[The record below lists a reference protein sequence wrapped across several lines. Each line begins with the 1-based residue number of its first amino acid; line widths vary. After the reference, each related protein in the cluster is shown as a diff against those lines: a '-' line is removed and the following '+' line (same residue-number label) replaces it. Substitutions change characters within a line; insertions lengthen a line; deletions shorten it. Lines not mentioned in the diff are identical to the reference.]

1 MIQIQKNNGGC
12 RRTGLHPLFFSL
24 CGFLA
29 AFSFAHAEDLQDF
42 IDGSSRPRISIS
54 VGSMP
59 LRTFQN
65 YTGSFEKEMTSL
77 STEIPFAGDS
87 LSRWIAHASLHT
99 IAAEVSV
106 LPESVS
112 LLSGVVGVSNRIY
125 DDAQNQYIISCG
137 IGFASDD
144 QSLDAVRFRFSGV
157 GIGSHSWNRDFA
169 LLYGLSYSYV
179 LGRGILLPMA
189 GFHWKVSD
197 DVSLRALLPFSLRL
211 RYRVD
216 ERWAFGLKAMLDGDR
231 FQYFNEGNTFSAP
244 QHAYLRL
251 TQLECG
257 PDFVLTVSPLLSLSG
272 EVGVAVAR
280 RLWISSDS
288 GDFLSAKINPGGYA
302 RATAQ
307 FSL

>member
-1 MIQIQKNNGGC
+1 MIQPQNINRRC
-12 RRTGLHPLFFSL
+12 RRSSLHLLFFSL
-24 CGFLA
+24 CGLIA
-29 AFSFAHAEDLQDF
+29 AFSSARAEDVQDF
-42 IDGSSRPRISIS
+42 IDGSSHPLISIS

-59 LRTFQN
+59 LRTLQN
-65 YTGSFEKEMTSL
+65 YTGSFAKQMTSL
-77 STEIPFAGDS
+77 SALIPFAGDPF
-87 LSRWIAHASLHT
+87 SRWSMRASLHT
-99 IAAEVSV
+99 AAAEVSL
-106 LPESVS
+106 LPERVS
-112 LLSGVVGVSNRIY
+112 LISGTVGISNTIY
-125 DDAQNQYIISCG
+125 NDAKNQYILSCG
-137 IGFASDD
+137 VGFASDD
-144 QSLDAVRFRFSGV
+144 QSLDAVRFRFSGI

-179 LGRGILLPMA
+179 LGRGLLLPMA

-197 DVSLRALLPFSLRL
+197 DVSLRAMLPFSLRL

-216 ERWAFGLKAMLDGDR
+216 ERWTFGFKAMLDGDR
-231 FQYFNEGNTFSAP
+231 FQYLNEGNTFSAP

-257 PDFVLTVSPLLSLSG
+257 PDFVLTVSSLLSLSG

>member
-1 MIQIQKNNGGC
+1 MIQPQNINRRC
-12 RRTGLHPLFFSL
+12 RRSGLHLLFFSL

-29 AFSFAHAEDLQDF
+29 AFSFVRAEDVQGF
-42 IDGSSRPRISIS
+42 ADGSSRPRISIS

-59 LRTFQN
+59 LRAFQN

-106 LPESVS
+106 LPEPVS

-125 DDAQNQYIISCG
+125 DDAQNQYMLSCG
-137 IGFASDD
+137 VGFASDD

-157 GIGSHSWNRDFA
+157 AIGNHSLNQNFA

-179 LGRGILLPMA
+179 LGRGLILPMA
-189 GFHWKVSD
+189 GFHWKASD
-197 DVSLRALLPFSLRL
+197 DVSLRAMLPFSLRL
-211 RYRVD
+211 RYRPS
-216 ERWAFGLKAMLDGDR
+216 ERWSFGLKAMLDGDR
-231 FQYFNEGNTFSAP
+231 FQYFNEGNAFSAP

-280 RLWISSDS
+280 RLWISSDND
-288 GDFLSAKINPGGYA
+288 DFLSAKINPGGYA

>member
-1 MIQIQKNNGGC
+1 MIRLQNENGGC
-12 RRTGLHPLFFSL
+12 RRICPHPLLFFL
-24 CGFLA
+24 CGLFA
-29 AFSFAHAEDLQDF
+29 AFSSARAEDVQDL
-42 IDGSSRPRISIS
+42 IDGSSHPRISIS

-65 YTGSFEKEMTSL
+65 YTGSFEKQMTSL
-77 STEIPFAGDS
+77 SVVIPFAGDS
-87 LSRWIAHASLHT
+87 FSRWSVRASLHT
-99 IAAEVSV
+99 TAAEVSV
-106 LPESVS
+106 LPEQLS
-112 LLSGVVGVSNRIY
+112 LLSGSVGLSNTIY
-125 DDAQNQYIISCG
+125 DDAQDHYVVSCG

-144 QSLDAVRFRFSGV
+144 QLLDVIRFRFSGV
-157 GIGSHSWNRDFA
+157 GIGNHSLNQNFA

-179 LGRGILLPMA
+179 LGRGLLLPVA

-231 FQYFNEGNTFSAP
+231 FQYFNEGNAFSAP

-288 GDFLSAKINPGGYA
+288 DDFLSAKINPGGYA